1 RRQDDELVAGE
12 AARQEVQ
19 PGGATRPVEGER
31 LADRGRRGP
40 MVDSQG
46 QQSHG
51 VAILSAARAAPWAV
65 RSLSAS
71 TPTQAK
77 TPKGKARRVQAT
89 IVGTTMPRPRTP
101 GRNRAWS
108 KTAKTS
114 HIDSALRTLGSVQ
127 RITWAVAV
135 ESPWPRA
142 ATLSTMPISS
152 PKVKSG
158 KAIVI

>member
-1 RRQDDELVAGE
+1 MADDPLVMIADQVPGKDLGRDPVELDQQLGQGVGLGDLLRVACSVELDPVARRQDDELVAGE
-12 AARQEVQ
+12 GARQEVQ

-77 TPKGKARRVQAT
+77 TRKVKAT
-89 IVGTTMPRPRTP
+89 IV
-101 GRNRAWS
+101 
-108 KTAKTS
+108 
-114 HIDSALRTLGSVQ
+114 
-127 RITWAVAV
+127 
-135 ESPWPRA
+135 
-142 ATLSTMPISS
+142 
-152 PKVKSG
+152 
-158 KAIVI
+158 